1 MTESQWQRK
10 EDTKNIKD
18 ELTEDE
24 LKGVSGGDGVV
35 TDVPGNPLGSLKE
48 ELTEEE
54 LKGLSGGAGVV
65 TGSVPG
71 PSLDDKPRPRAI
83 TDPYG
88 VGGVEPV

>member
-1 MTESQWQRK
+1 M
-10 EDTKNIKD
+10 EDTKNIKV

-48 ELTEEE
+48 ELTEDE

-65 TGSVPG
+65 TGVPGCSGGSVQYQPRPPANSAPALPDASVPDCG
-71 PSLDDKPRPRAI
+71 SM
-83 TDPYG
+83 T
-88 VGGVEPV
+88 

>member
-1 MTESQWQRK
+1 MKDPQNTM
-10 EDTKNIKD
+10 EDTKDDKK
-18 ELTEDE
+18 EKESPE
-24 LKGVSGGDGVV
+24 
-35 TDVPGNPLGSLKE
+35 LKE